1 MSLPWFQYFFLVL
14 LWSYPLLV
22 DFLYIQLQLCRRDT
36 LKHELKKR
44 ERVDPRKS
52 LKIFEEI
59 CLGVQVLHDNEMI
72 HRDLKPANILFSLDK
87 GAIKIGDLG
96 LVVMKGKRRE
106 IYDEETTNIIFRPEE
121 RKQ

>member
-1 MSLPWFQYFFLVL
+1 MGWVFLDIKTYL
-14 LWSYPLLV
+14 FGIFHPLSA

-44 ERVDPRKS
+44 DRVDPRKS

-96 LVVMKGKRRE
+96 LVVMKGKKGRKLKK
-106 IYDEETTNIIFRPEE
+106 TSSWFFRPEAG
-121 RKQ
+121 K